1 MNPPPPMLPASGS
14 TTVSANPTPAAA
26 SMAFPPCLMIS
37 IPTSLASGWPDT
49 TIALRPD
56 TATALPASDQAS
68 GMIGRPV
75 TTASARAPRAVG
87 WTAVAAGAA
96 VAQRKALEYGLAI
109 GSTALIVADWSLT
122 IQVARSPDCIGES
135 NPLLGAHPSVG
146 RVNTYFGLVTA
157 TNLAAFALPK
167 THRRLWYEVVVVVE
181 AFAVTHNLAHGLS

>member
-96 VAQRKALEYGLAI
+96 GGAPGAAGGGWWGGHPPHEAG
-109 GSTALIVADWSLT
+109 G
-122 IQVARSPDCIGES
+122 ARVVWGWEMRGRTL
-135 NPLLGAHPSVG
+135 LLGVAVDVS
-146 RVNTYFGLVTA
+146 
-157 TNLAAFALPK
+157 LAQLL
-167 THRRLWYEVVVVVE
+167 TH
-181 AFAVTHNLAHGLS
+181 